1 MYKIPAKTLFMGKDL
16 VFMPECHSTNS
27 FALDRCQ
34 QVPPPSDGAIIITDN
49 QFAGRGQRGNAWNAA
64 PGANLTFSIIVKPGF
79 LAIAD
84 QFLLNV
90 CTALAVADFL
100 EDQGCREV
108 RVKWPNDVFVGTKKV
123 CGILVES
130 QIRGSQLMW
139 SVIGIGLNINQTN
152 FGVSTAT
159 SLSLEIGKSFILD
172 ECLSSLVTF
181 VEARYLQVRQ
191 TIKDKIVKEYESRLY
206 WVNALHQ
213 FESSGRGMFEGW
225 IVGIDAAGRLRISID
240 EEEASFGTKELVF
253 IK

>member
-1 MYKIPAKTLFMGKDL
+1 LYKIPAKTLFMGKEL
-16 VFMPECHSTNS
+16 VFMTECHSTNS

-34 QVPPPSDGAIIITDN
+34 QVPPPSDGTIIITDN
-49 QFAGRGQRGNAWNAA
+49 QFAGRGQRGNSWNAA
-64 PGANLTFSIIVKPGF
+64 PGANLTFSVMVKPGF

-100 EDQGCREV
+100 EHEGCRDV
-108 RVKWPNDVFVGTKKV
+108 AVKWPNDVYIGPKKV

-130 QIRGSQLMW
+130 QIRGNHLMW
-139 SVIGIGLNINQTN
+139 SVIGIGLNINQSN
-152 FGVSTAT
+152 FGAATAT
-159 SLSLEIGKSFILD
+159 SLSLESGKSYILD

-181 VEARYLQVRQ
+181 IEARYLQVRQ
-191 TIKDKIVKEYESRLY
+191 TSKDKIVKEYESRLY
-206 WVNALHQ
+206 WANTLHQ
-213 FESSGRGMFEGW
+213 FESSDRGLFEGW

-240 EEEASFGTKELVF
+240 EEETSFGTKELVF